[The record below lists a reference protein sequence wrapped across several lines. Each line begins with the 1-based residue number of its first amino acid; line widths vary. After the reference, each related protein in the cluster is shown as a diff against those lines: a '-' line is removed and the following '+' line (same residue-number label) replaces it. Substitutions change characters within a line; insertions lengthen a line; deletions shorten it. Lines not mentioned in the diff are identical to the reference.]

1 MLARLYIAGTG
12 VGFNVPVMIR
22 HALFSSKSILQAWFD
37 LARTGA

>member
-22 HALFSSKSILQAWFD
+22 HALFSSKSATWPSGT
-37 LARTGA
+37 ARR